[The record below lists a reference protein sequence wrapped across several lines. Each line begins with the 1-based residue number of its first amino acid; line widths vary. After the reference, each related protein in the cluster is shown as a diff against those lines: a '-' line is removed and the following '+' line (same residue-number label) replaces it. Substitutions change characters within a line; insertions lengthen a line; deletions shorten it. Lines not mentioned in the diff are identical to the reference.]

1 MFFFN
6 GNLIKLEIK
15 YNKVW
20 GLLITPIIIFTTV
33 GGFNTID
40 CYNYF
45 LLLPKDLFNNFLH
58 GVYIGDERE
67 RPYKNLRRD

>member
-1 MFFFN
+1 M
-6 GNLIKLEIK
+6 
-15 YNKVW
+15 
-20 GLLITPIIIFTTV
+20 TPIIIFTTV